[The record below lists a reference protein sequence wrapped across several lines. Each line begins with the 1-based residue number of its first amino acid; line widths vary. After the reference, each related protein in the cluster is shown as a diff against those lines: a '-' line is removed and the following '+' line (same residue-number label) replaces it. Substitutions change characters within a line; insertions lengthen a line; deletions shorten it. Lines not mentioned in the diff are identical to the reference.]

1 MLKQTLFFSTPVR
14 LSLKNLQL
22 VISWKDSNDIVTR
35 PIEDIGFM
43 IIENQMI
50 YLTIPLMNEL
60 VKNNVCVI
68 FCDAKGMPSSILQGL
83 YTNSTQGEIL
93 KSQVSVSEPAKKQAW
108 RQIIEH
114 KIKNQ
119 SLVLEKIHGLGD
131 KLKPYYHGVKSGD
144 TSNMEGIA
152 ARQYWQL
159 LLGKDFK
166 REREGLPPNNL
177 LNYGYAILRAAT
189 ARAILGSGLL
199 PGLGL
204 FHRNRYNAFPLADDL
219 MEAYRPFVDD
229 VVYEAA
235 EEGIFELN
243 KEAKQRL
250 LKILTMDVKIGKVIR
265 PLEIALTST
274 TASLVKYYKG
284 EIKNLNLP
292 IFE

>member
-14 LSLKNLQL
+14 LSLKDLQL
-22 VISWKDSNDIVTR
+22 VISWKDSQDIVTR

-68 FCDAKGMPSSILQGL
+68 FCDSKGMPCSILQGL
-83 YTNSTQGEIL
+83 DTNSTQGETL
-93 KSQVSVSEPAKKQAW
+93 KYQISAPEPAKKQAW
-108 RQIIEH
+108 KQIIEH

-119 SLVLEKIHGLGD
+119 SLVLDKIHGVGD
-131 KLKPYYHGVKSGD
+131 KLKPYYLRVKSGD

-152 ARQYWQL
+152 ACQYWQL
-159 LLGKDFK
+159 LFGKDFK
-166 REREGLPPNNL
+166 REREGIPPNNF

-189 ARAILGSGLL
+189 VRAILGSGLM

-219 MEAYRPFVDD
+219 MEAYRPFVDNI
-229 VVYEAA
+229 VYEIT
-235 EEGIFELN
+235 EECNIDLT
-243 KEAKQRL
+243 KDVKRRL
-250 LKILTMDVKIGKVIR
+250 LSILTIDVKMGKVTR
-265 PLEIALTST
+265 PLEVALTST
-274 TASLVKYYKG
+274 TASLVKYYKS
-284 EIKNLNLP
+284 ESKNLNLP
-292 IFE
+292 IFI